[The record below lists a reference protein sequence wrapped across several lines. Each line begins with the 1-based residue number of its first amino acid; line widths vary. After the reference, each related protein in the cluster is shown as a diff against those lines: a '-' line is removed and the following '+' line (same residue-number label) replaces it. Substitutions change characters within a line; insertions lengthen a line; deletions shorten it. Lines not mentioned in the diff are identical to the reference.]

1 MIEFTH
7 IGEAKPENRI
17 RGIKMKTFT
26 EFTEQPLDEAENIDT
41 LVIGISIAFDNLIDL
56 VNRKSALK
64 ANVKSLEKIRADTLK
79 SINSLI

>member
-1 MIEFTH
+1 
-7 IGEAKPENRI
+7 
-17 RGIKMKTFT
+17 MKSFT